1 MDYRLLMA
9 FATSTQLLFV
19 FAFGACIGSLIN
31 VLVYRLPRGLG
42 VVTPPSRCPACNTR
56 LTWRENIPILGWI
69 ILKGR
74 CRTCRAR
81 ISPEYPI
88 VESIVALLFLGVFV
102 LWYTVPTHRAM
113 WLGFDWA
120 VVRPEWAA
128 NGFARTWPMFVL
140 LMALLSCLVAMTIVD
155 ARTFTI
161 PLVLAWAPTAAALV
175 IHPLHALWLDL
186 TARSLPNLAPGW
198 SWVIASPGPN
208 GWLWAGAAVGGG
220 IGVLIANALLASGLI
235 RRSFADYETWE
246 ASRRVTE
253 STAAQPTLQV
263 PEAPPTPSVP
273 AEPPAPPARS
283 HTGRLALAAG
293 VAIGG
298 TVLCAIVVSIL
309 AWLLGRPPVG
319 GGLLGLVLGPILS
332 GFIAR
337 PFTRT
342 DAPDTDH
349 AEDDDP
355 TALWIAYPHAR
366 REVMRELLF
375 TAPIIAFAIA
385 GAATAVRLAHA
396 DYLPASMPLWLDA
409 LSGALLGYLIGGGMI
424 WATRF
429 FGTLAFGKE
438 AMGLGDVHLLAAV
451 GACLGWID
459 ATLAFFIAPFIAI
472 YFAAVLMAWTG
483 SPRRAMPYGPYL
495 AGAVLVVTIAKPAI
509 EVGLTRVFG
518 LAVPLNIP

>member
-9 FATSTQLLFV
+9 FATGTQLLFV

-42 VVTPPSRCPACNTR
+42 VVTPPSRCPECSTR

-74 CRTCRAR
+74 CRTCRVR

-88 VESIVALLFLGVFV
+88 VETIVALLFLAVFV
-102 LWYTVPTHRAM
+102 LWYTVPAYRAM

-161 PLVLAWAPTAAALV
+161 PLVLAWVPTLAALIV
-175 IHPLHALWLDL
+175 HPLHALWLDL
-186 TARSLPNLAPGW
+186 SGRTLHSLAAGW
-198 SWVIASPGPN
+198 SWVIASPGPT
-208 GWLWAGAAVGGG
+208 GWLWVGAAVGGG
-220 IGVLIANALLASGLI
+220 VGVLAANALLASGLI

-246 ASRRVTE
+246 AAQRATERVAEPPSLPPEQGSSHT
-253 STAAQPTLQV
+253 P
-263 PEAPPTPSVP
+263 PEAESVP
-273 AEPPAPPARS
+273 ATADPGS
-283 HTGRLALAAG
+283 GRLALRAG
-293 VAIGG
+293 FAVGG
-298 TVLCAIVVSIL
+298 TL
-309 AWLLGRPPVG
+309 ACTLVG
-319 GGLLGLVLGPILS
+319 GIVGSVLGKPPIAGGLFGLVLGPIVA
-332 GFIAR
+332 GFVVR
-337 PFTRT
+337 LCTRSAST
-342 DAPDTDH
+342 DAAHPGD
-349 AEDDDP
+349 EDP

-366 REVMRELLF
+366 REVTRELLF
-375 TAPIIAFAIA
+375 LGPIVALALV
-385 GAATAVRLAHA
+385 GAALGLRLSNAGH
-396 DYLPASMPLWLDA
+396 LPSTVPLWLDA
-409 LSGALLGYLIGGGMI
+409 LSGALLGYLVGGGMI
-424 WATRF
+424 WATRV

-495 AGAVLVVTIAKPAI
+495 AGAVLVVTLAKPAI
-509 EVGLTRVFG
+509 EAGLTRVFG

>member
-9 FATSTQLLFV
+9 FATGTQLLFV

-69 ILKGR
+69 VLKGR
-74 CRTCRAR
+74 CRTCRVR

-88 VESIVALLFLGVFV
+88 VEAIVALLFLAVFV
-102 LWYTVPTHRAM
+102 LWYTLPPYRAM

-120 VVRPEWAA
+120 VVRPEWTA

-161 PLVLAWAPTAAALV
+161 PLVLAWVPTVAALIV
-175 IHPLHALWLDL
+175 HPLHALWLDL
-186 TARSLPNLAPGW
+186 SGRSLTSLAAGW
-198 SWVIASPGPN
+198 SWVIASPGTS

-220 IGVLIANALLASGLI
+220 VGAFIANALLAFGLI

-246 ASRRVTE
+246 AGQRAKH
-253 STAAQPTLQV
+253 TAPDPPSPPPDQRTSQTP
-263 PEAPPTPSVP
+263 PEA
-273 AEPPAPPARS
+273 EPAPAAAGS
-283 HTGRLALAAG
+283 GNGRLARWAG
-293 VAIGG
+293 FAVGG
-298 TVLCAIVVSIL
+298 TLVCAIAGGVIGSFF
-309 AWLLGRPPVG
+309 GKPPIVG
-319 GGLLGLVLGPILS
+319 GLFGLVLGPIVA
-332 GFIAR
+332 GFVAR
-337 PFTRT
+337 FCTPSRSPGT
-342 DAPDTDH
+342 DNP
-349 AEDDDP
+349 EDEDP
-355 TALWIAYPHAR
+355 TAFWIAYPHAR
-366 REVMRELLF
+366 REVTRELLF
-375 TAPIIAFAIA
+375 LGPIVALALV
-385 GAATAVRLAHA
+385 GAALGLRLSNAGH
-396 DYLPASMPLWLDA
+396 LPSSVPLWLDA
-409 LSGALLGYLIGGGMI
+409 LSGALLGYLVGGGMI
-424 WATRF
+424 WATRV

-495 AGAVLVVTIAKPAI
+495 AGAVLVVTLAKPAI
-509 EVGLTRVFG
+509 EAGLTRVFG
-518 LAVPLNIP
+518 LAVPLDIP

>member
-9 FATSTQLLFV
+9 FATGTQLLFV

-74 CRTCRAR
+74 CRTCRVR

-88 VESIVALLFLGVFV
+88 VESIVALLFLAVFV
-102 LWYTVPTHRAM
+102 LWYTVPTYRAM

-161 PLVLAWAPTAAALV
+161 PLVLAWVPTIAAFV

-186 TARSLPNLAPGW
+186 SDRSLSHLAAGW
-198 SWVIASPGPN
+198 SWAIASPGPT
-208 GWLWAGAAVGGG
+208 GWLWVGVAVGGG
-220 IGVLIANALLASGLI
+220 AGVLVANALLAWGLI
-235 RRSFADYETWE
+235 RRSFADYEAWE
-246 ASRRVTE
+246 SAERAKASPGTIRSGAEQGEACDTSETAGVSET
-253 STAAQPTLQV
+253 STPPKNGCLARGAVVAVGGTL
-263 PEAPPTPSVP
+263 
-273 AEPPAPPARS
+273 
-283 HTGRLALAAG
+283 LAA
-293 VAIGG
+293 VAGG
-298 TVLCAIVVSIL
+298 IIARVV
-309 AWLLGRPPVG
+309 GRPPIA
-319 GGLLGLVLGPILS
+319 GGLFGLILGPIIA

-337 PFTRT
+337 PLTRSAADDSET
-342 DAPDTDH
+342 EA
-349 AEDDDP
+349 AEDP

-366 REVMRELLF
+366 REVTRELLF
-375 TAPIIAFAIA
+375 LGPIVALALV
-385 GAATAVRLAHA
+385 GAAVGLRLSNSGA
-396 DYLPASMPLWLDA
+396 LPTTVPLWLDA
-409 LSGALLGYLIGGGMI
+409 LSGVLLGYLVGGGMI
-424 WATRF
+424 WATRVL
-429 FGTLAFGKE
+429 GTLAFGKE

-459 ATLAFFIAPFIAI
+459 AILTFFIAPFIAI
-472 YFAAVLMAWTG
+472 YFAAILAAWTG

-495 AGAVLVVTIAKPAI
+495 AGAVLVVTLAKPAI
-509 EVGLTRVFG
+509 EAGLTRVFG
-518 LAVPLNIP
+518 LAVPLDIP

>member
-9 FATSTQLLFV
+9 FATGTQLLFV

-74 CRTCRAR
+74 CRTCRVR

-88 VESIVALLFLGVFV
+88 VESIVALLFLAVFV
-102 LWYTVPTHRAM
+102 LWYTVPTYRAM

-161 PLVLAWAPTAAALV
+161 PLVLAWVPTVAAVV

-186 TARSLPNLAPGW
+186 SDRSLSYLAAGW
-198 SWVIASPGPN
+198 SWAIASPGPT
-208 GWLWAGAAVGGG
+208 GWLWVGVAVGGG
-220 IGVLIANALLASGLI
+220 AGVLVANALLAWGLI
-235 RRSFADYETWE
+235 RRSFADYEAWE
-246 ASRRVTE
+246 AGQRANE
-253 STAAQPTLQV
+253 GGDAQST
-263 PEAPPTPSVP
+263 PPTSGSA
-273 AEPPAPPARS
+273 AEPPEGSQPATTPRCN
-283 HTGRLALAAG
+283 RLARGAAIA
-293 VAIGG
+293 VGG
-298 TVLCAIVVSIL
+298 TLLSAIAGGLI
-309 AWLLGRPPVG
+309 AWVLGRPPVA
-319 GGLLGLVLGPILS
+319 GGLLGLIIGPVVAGL
-332 GFIAR
+332 IAR
-337 PFTRT
+337 PLMRSAT
-342 DAPDTDH
+342 DGPATDD
-349 AEDDDP
+349 AEDP
-355 TALWIAYPHAR
+355 TTLWIAYPHAR
-366 REVMRELLF
+366 REVTRELLF
-375 TAPIIAFAIA
+375 LGPIVALALV
-385 GAATAVRLAHA
+385 GAAVGLRLSNSGA
-396 DYLPASMPLWLDA
+396 LPTTVPLWLDA
-409 LSGALLGYLIGGGMI
+409 LSGVLLGYLVGGGMI
-424 WATRF
+424 WATRV

-472 YFAAVLMAWTG
+472 YFAAVLTAWTG

-495 AGAVLVVTIAKPAI
+495 AGAVLVVTLAKPAI
-509 EVGLTRVFG
+509 EAGLTRVFG
-518 LAVPLNIP
+518 LAVPLDIP